1 MLLFRII
8 TFTKN
13 YIAKTTLTKTLT
25 LLAISIL
32 LLNCKVQDQ
41 KLTEADKTQIKTEV
55 SASFDSLVE
64 STKAQNWE
72 AYFTHFDQ
80 NNFSGLN
87 ADGTVWESFED
98 FKASIVP
105 GFQMIERS
113 DSLVFPV
120 VKISVIDRNT
130 AILVNEYQQIIILTG
145 GEEVKASGGGVQV
158 WSKISQEWKLVSIS
172 ASSK

>member
-1 MLLFRII
+1 MNKII
-8 TFTKN
+8 S
-13 YIAKTTLTKTLT
+13 
-25 LLAISIL
+25 LLAITTL
-32 LLNCKVQDQ
+32 FLNCKVQDQ
-41 KLTEADKTQIKTEV
+41 KLTKAEKLQIKTEV
-55 SASFDSLVE
+55 RVSFDSLVE
-64 STKAQNWE
+64 STKVQDWE
-72 AYFTHFDQ
+72 AYFAHFDQ
-80 NNFSGLN
+80 SNFSGLN

-98 FKASIVP
+98 FKASVVP

-158 WSKISQEWKLVSIS
+158 WSKISQEWKLSSIS